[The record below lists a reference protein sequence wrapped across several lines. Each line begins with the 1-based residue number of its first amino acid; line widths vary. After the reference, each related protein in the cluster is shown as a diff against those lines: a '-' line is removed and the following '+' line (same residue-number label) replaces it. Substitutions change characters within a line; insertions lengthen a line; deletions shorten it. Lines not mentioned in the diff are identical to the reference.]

1 MTTPI
6 RVLLVEDNPGDA
18 QLTRDARISGHGPAQ
33 GDGRGR
39 LEQQVQAQLPDAE
52 RRHHVA
58 GVRPV
63 DLEPEPRHHVGP
75 ELFAERLLTEAGMG
89 VTLAANGSE
98 ALALLGKDRPDLV
111 VSDVIMPDKSG
122 YEVCAFIRA
131 QSNFADIPVLLI
143 SGIVNDEVSRQA
155 ESCKAD
161 GVLKKPFQGT
171 SLKDR
176 VLDLLMKRQPKQ
188 APLPESAPAHVSE
201 ERPAVAGPPE
211 ASIGLAIVESEQ
223 ARVVSTNGGQLPE
236 SSSVLAPDHDMS
248 SLVDNRQEASEF
260 SVGQPPVESPV
271 SAEVENR
278 HAEILALRDA
288 RLTELEETLA
298 CERRQS
304 HERIEQMQRALEEQ
318 GAQVQDLLSRSAA
331 LDEALVEQ
339 RAQRAALAEQLDEA
353 SRQAHRVDELETALA
368 EARQGAEELS
378 QQVLDNAR
386 HAARVIE
393 LEAHL
398 AAERGAA
405 TQLVQQLTAL
415 EHIERRAHELE
426 TSLMSERE
434 EAEACRQKSAEFET
448 CAARVPALE
457 EALDQERARIAT
469 LDGVLATERE
479 TMALVTTQ
487 VKEMETS
494 VQRAQELDLALAE
507 ERDRSMQLMR
517 RATEAEQA
525 AEQSNRRFEDMA
537 RKLGEI
543 AGLASQLGN
552 GKR

>member
-1 MTTPI
+1 M
-6 RVLLVEDNPGDA
+6 
-18 QLTRDARISGHGPAQ
+18 
-33 GDGRGR
+33 
-39 LEQQVQAQLPDAE
+39 
-52 RRHHVA
+52 
-58 GVRPV
+58 
-63 DLEPEPRHHVGP
+63 
-75 ELFAERLLTEAGMG
+75 
-89 VTLAANGSE
+89 
-98 ALALLGKDRPDLV
+98 
-111 VSDVIMPDKSG
+111 
-122 YEVCAFIRA
+122 
-131 QSNFADIPVLLI
+131 LLI

-248 SLVDNRQEASEF
+248 SLVDNSQEASEF

>member
-1 MTTPI
+1 MPKI
-6 RVLLVEDNPGDA
+6 LIADDSIA
-18 QLTRDARISGHGPAQ
+18 
-33 GDGRGR
+33 
-39 LEQQVQAQLPDAE
+39 
-52 RRHHVA
+52 
-58 GVRPV
+58 VRKV
-63 DLEPEPRHHVGP
+63 
-75 ELFAERLLTEAGMG
+75 AERLLTEAGMG

-131 QSNFADIPVLLI
+131 QADFADIPVLLI

-188 APLPESAPAHVSE
+188 VSMPDPAPAPVSAARPVVAAAPVAPIESAVVEPEQPRLMAADCKQSLESAEVLLPEQDLS
-201 ERPAVAGPPE
+201 PPLE
-211 ASIGLAIVESEQ
+211 DSHE
-223 ARVVSTNGGQLPE
+223 VSTF
-236 SSSVLAPDHDMS
+236 V
-248 SLVDNRQEASEF
+248 VD
-260 SVGQPPVESPV
+260 QPPVECSV
-271 SAEVENR
+271 SMEAENR
-278 HAEILALRDA
+278 HVEALALRDA
-288 RLTELEETLA
+288 RLTELQELLA

-304 HERIEQMQRALEEQ
+304 QEQIEQLQRALEEQ
-318 GAQVQDLLSRSAA
+318 RTQVQNLLSRSGA
-331 LDEALVEQ
+331 LDQALAEE
-339 RAQRAALAEQLDEA
+339 RAQRATLAEQLDEV
-353 SRQAHRVDELETALA
+353 SRQAHRVDELEMALS
-368 EARQGAEELS
+368 EARHEAEELLQKVS
-378 QQVLDNAR
+378 DNAR

-405 TQLVQQLTAL
+405 TQLVQQLTTL

-426 TSLMSERE
+426 TTLTSERE
-434 EAEACRQKSAEFET
+434 EAESCRQQSARFET
-448 CAARVPALE
+448 LAARVPVLE
-457 EALDQERARIAT
+457 EALEQERARIAN
-469 LDGVLATERE
+469 LDGILATERE
-479 TMALVTTQ
+479 TAALVMAQ
-487 VKEMETS
+487 VKQLETS
-494 VQRAQELDLALAE
+494 IQRAQELDLALTD
-507 ERDRSMQLMR
+507 ERERSMQLMK